1 LAAPVALVIPETVTV
16 TLNAPAG
23 WAGVMAVIW
32 VGPTTATPTAAVPPT
47 FTTAPR
53 GPNAKFVPVIV
64 IGVPPAIEPL
74 FGLTAVTVGGAMYV
88 KMAAVALVCPDT
100 VTVTLAA
107 PAGCADVVAVIDV
120 ALTTTTPVAGDPPT
134 STVAPP
140 AKFVP
145 LIVIAVPPSV
155 EPLVGLTPVTAG
167 AGTTYV

>member
-1 LAAPVALVIPETVTV
+1 VKAVAAPVALVIPETVTV
-16 TLNAPAG
+16 MLNAPAG
-23 WAGVMAVIW
+23 WAGVTAVIW

-47 FTTAPR
+47 FTTA
-53 GPNAKFVPVIV
+53 PNAKFVPVIV

-88 KMAAVALVCPDT
+88 KTAAVALVCPDA

-120 ALTTTTPVAGDPPT
+120 ALTTITPVAGDPPT

-140 AKFVP
+140 VKFVP